1 MNHII
6 ETQWMGKM
14 QFNALIS
21 GHTVTMDRI
30 ERGGGFIHTKWK
42 FKLGKASP
50 WLASFVAVLLIL
62 RGLNLGIPYISPQV
76 THTHSGEMKMECCV
90 KNNSQ

>member
-1 MNHII
+1 MSLFGVATIPAMLSI
-6 ETQWMGKM
+6 TL
-14 QFNALIS
+14 A
-21 GHTVTMDRI
+21 
-30 ERGGGFIHTKWK
+30 GGFIHTKWK

-90 KNNSQ
+90 KNNSQIGRAHV